1 MFTRLF
7 ALGAFAI
14 LLAAPLEGLAQGTPG
29 TSSKVTIGTVDRAE
43 PTRLDSKAPSGALIG
58 GALGLAAGSGKSSGK
73 KARNAIIGAAAGS
86 AIAGRAQGGRR
97 GTIYTVSTGAG
108 SSIRIV
114 SDQTGIIAGDCVAVE
129 ESGSTANIRRL
140 APTACDAASQGAVTS
155 LESEFQREAGA
166 CAVAKDE
173 LVNATTAEAA
183 DLAARKVG
191 ILCND

>member
-7 ALGAFAI
+7 VLSAFAI
-14 LLAAPLEGLAQGTPG
+14 LLATPLAGLAQGKPG
-29 TSSKVTIGTVDRAE
+29 ASSKVTIGTVDRAE
-43 PTRLDSKAPSGALIG
+43 ATRLDSKAPSGALIG

-86 AIAGRAQGGRR
+86 AIAGRAQGSRS

-140 APTACDAASQGAVTS
+140 APTACEAASQGAVRS
-155 LESEFQREAGA
+155 LDSEFQREAGA

-173 LVNATTAEAA
+173 LVNASTPDEA
-183 DLAARKVG
+183 DLAARKIG